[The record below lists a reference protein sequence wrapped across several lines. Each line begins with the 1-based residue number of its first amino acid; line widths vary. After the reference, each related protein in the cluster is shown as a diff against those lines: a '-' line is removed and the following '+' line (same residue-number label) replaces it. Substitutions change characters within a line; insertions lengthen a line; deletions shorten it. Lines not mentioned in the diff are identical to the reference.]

1 MRRAPSVI
9 PLAVGRG
16 HEGTVQHPAQ
26 QQLED
31 CLLNRARTPCS
42 DGTPRRRR
50 RHATDNVQRTA
61 RNCLVQPRSHA
72 WQRGHE
78 RCNVRPAAPQ
88 APHSDGRRRR
98 ATHNTARTRHHTH
111 PNNMAHDAACIK
123 HKTALRCD
131 TPRGARRR
139 TVCSDDRAVDVRA
152 VVAVRHV
159 RRTDAAQ

>member
-16 HEGTVQHPAQ
+16 HEGPVQHPAQ

-42 DGTPRRRR
+42 DGTPRNR
-50 RHATDNVQRTA
+50 
-61 RNCLVQPRSHA
+61 LVQPRSHA
-72 WQRGHE
+72 SQRGHE
-78 RCNVRPAAPQ
+78 GCNVRPAAPQ

-98 ATHNTARTRHHTH
+98 ATHNTAGTRHHTH

-131 TPRGARRR
+131 TRRGARPR
-139 TVCSDDRAVDVRA
+139 TVCSGDRAVDVRA

-159 RRTDAAQ
+159 RRPDAAQ